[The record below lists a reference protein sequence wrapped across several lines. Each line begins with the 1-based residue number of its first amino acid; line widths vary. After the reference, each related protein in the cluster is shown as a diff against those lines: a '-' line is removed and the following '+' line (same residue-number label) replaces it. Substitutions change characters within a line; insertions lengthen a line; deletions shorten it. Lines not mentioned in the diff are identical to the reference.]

1 MFTIK
6 HGSVRKLKKNIHYI
20 LDDIHFSYFAYEPH
34 MFVPEPF
41 QTNKSFIA
49 YDRGNSYCDR
59 KYTARVDLINRLY
72 QNNTV
77 NTRCFKYYY
86 NTSRCDKRHELLQCK
101 YATGPLP
108 LFMDRFGVIPDLKKN
123 ASAIAYG
130 DLCFLHRKY
139 TLNSGT
145 RMITRVTRDGGV
157 FLLFSLVLG
166 GLMGLALVG
175 TFQNQLRRF
184 SDEINER
191 LENIKK
197 DFTGQLNTVEKQ
209 ISEINERELQLTQA
223 INRLAEITA
232 HIGRNQE
239 DFQNLQ
245 FAVDKQLLEQ
255 QIANTRMM
263 IENRKLAL
271 SINARDTQ
279 REIEEYNLRK
289 LILNTLKILKSIPD
303 VSNDTIYSN
312 RIRGGILIT
321 TEIYRIINQ
330 SQINISNWEK

>member
-1 MFTIK
+1 
-6 HGSVRKLKKNIHYI
+6 
-20 LDDIHFSYFAYEPH
+20 
-34 MFVPEPF
+34 
-41 QTNKSFIA
+41 
-49 YDRGNSYCDR
+49 
-59 KYTARVDLINRLY
+59 
-72 QNNTV
+72 
-77 NTRCFKYYY
+77 
-86 NTSRCDKRHELLQCK
+86 
-101 YATGPLP
+101 
-108 LFMDRFGVIPDLKKN
+108 
-123 ASAIAYG
+123 
-130 DLCFLHRKY
+130 
-139 TLNSGT
+139 
-145 RMITRVTRDGGV
+145 
-157 FLLFSLVLG
+157 
-166 GLMGLALVG
+166 MGLALAG

-197 DFTGQLNTVEKQ
+197 DYTGQLNTVEDQ

-223 INRLAEITA
+223 INGLAEITT
-232 HIGRNQE
+232 HIGRKLE

-279 REIEEYNLRK
+279 RETEEYNIQK
-289 LILNTLKILKSIPD
+289 LILNTLKSLKSIPD

-330 SQINISNWEK
+330 SQTNASTWEKQHPIKQIDAE